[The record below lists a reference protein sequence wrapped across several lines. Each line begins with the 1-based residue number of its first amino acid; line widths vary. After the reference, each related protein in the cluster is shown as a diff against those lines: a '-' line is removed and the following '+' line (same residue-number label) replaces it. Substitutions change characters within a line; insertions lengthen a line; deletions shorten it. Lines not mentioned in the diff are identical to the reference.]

1 MFTLEIAAHSLQS
14 CLAAQ
19 EGGADRIELC
29 TALQS
34 GGLTP
39 SLGLLR
45 AARQSVAL
53 PIHVLIRPRIGGF
66 VYSEYE
72 LEEMKTSIEI
82 CREEGADGIVT
93 GCLQA
98 NGDIDL
104 PQLAY
109 LFAAAEGLEK
119 TFHRAFDLI
128 PDPLKGLHQLQQLSC
143 DRILTSGQKP
153 TALEGSALIKKL
165 IYAAYGTP
173 TILAG
178 AGINSRNILD
188 VAHQTGASEF
198 HASATKAHASEG
210 IADHVGVTKL
220 GDQHIEVQWQSDREE
235 IKRMVKILKN
245 LDQALGDK

>member
-1 MFTLEIAAHSLQS
+1 MFTLEITAHSLQS

-29 TALQS
+29 AALQS

-45 AARQSVAL
+45 AARQSVEL

-66 VYSEYE
+66 VYSEHE

-82 CREEGADGIVT
+82 CREEGVDGIVT

-98 NGDIDL
+98 NGAIDL

-128 PDPLKGLHQLQQLSC
+128 PDPLQGLQQLKQLAC

-153 TALEGSALIKKL
+153 TALEGSGLIKRL
-165 IYAAYGTP
+165 IYAAHGTP

-178 AGINSRNILD
+178 AGINSENILD

-198 HASATKAHASEG
+198 HASAKIAHASKG
-210 IADHVGVTKL
+210 IVDHVGVTKL
-220 GDQHIEVQWQSDREE
+220 GDQTVKEQWQSDREE
-235 IKRMVKILKN
+235 IERMVRILKN
-245 LDQALGDK
+245 LDQGLGDR